1 MQPRRLVKAGQS
13 SHTISLPKEWLDR
26 NKLKRGD
33 VVYLNELNNNIIIA
47 PERRDA
53 AIAPRELTII
63 VDNKPIEQLQREITS
78 AYINSYST
86 IVLAGEQLNDK
97 AKDIRKALH
106 DFVALEIAEQT
117 AKRIVAK
124 DLLNVKEISVDKT
137 VNRMDMIVRSMF
149 QDSQKV
155 ADGEKKLYETVALRD
170 YDINRLYFLLLRMFK
185 SSLKEPALAE
195 SFGLDASDI
204 VSEWQVASAL
214 ESTAD
219 YLKTCCRIF
228 GKLPSETNISSLKK
242 IWSEIEQLYLE
253 SMKAYN
259 NKSRE
264 TAHEVCQKREHL
276 FELAG
281 GYFSNNRDAIAAELV
296 ENFKS
301 IITLVCNI
309 ARAVI
314 DSE

>member
-1 MQPRRLVKAGQS
+1 MQPRKLVKAGQS
-13 SHTISLPKEWLDR
+13 SHTISLPKSWLDR

-33 VVYLNELNNNIIIA
+33 VVYLNELNNNLVIA
-47 PERRDA
+47 PERREA

-63 VDNKPIEQLQREITS
+63 VDNKPIEQLQRELTS

-97 AKDIRKALH
+97 AKDLRKALH

-124 DLLNVKEISVDKT
+124 DLLNLKEISVDKA

-149 QDSQKV
+149 QDAEKV
-155 ADGEKKLYETVALRD
+155 VDGDKKLYETLSLRD

-204 VSEWQVASAL
+204 VSEWQVATAL

-219 YLKTCCRIF
+219 YLKNCCRIF
-228 GKLPSETNISSLKK
+228 CRMPSETNIALLKNVWSS
-242 IWSEIEQLYLE
+242 IEKAYLE
-253 SMKAYN
+253 AIKAYN
-259 NKSRE
+259 TKSRDI
-264 TAHEVCQKREHL
+264 AHEVCQQREHL
-276 FELAG
+276 FELAA
-281 GYFSNNRDAIAAELV
+281 GYFEQNRDAIAAELT

-301 IITLVCNI
+301 VITLVCNI